1 MTSSAMLFVLLTAPP
16 QTPSAGPIRPASR
29 VEVLVTDRS
38 GTTLKSAHVTV
49 EGISK
54 REGTTP
60 VTGLMTFLSVR
71 VGNYVLRVER
81 DGFIPLE
88 KEFTVVA
95 GRTASV
101 AAALSPA
108 VAIPVG
114 VSAGPVGNPR
124 VLSIPDFL
132 ETQLIGKEPLKES
145 AIGCSGT
152 SEARLIQMREL
163 LTAHA
168 HRDADEMLYVV
179 AGEAMLKIGESEQ
192 RVSAGWFSMVP
203 RGTSHSLSRKGRN
216 PVILLSL
223 LSGQPCTQTL
233 ALAGGGR

>member
-1 MTSSAMLFVLLTAPP
+1 MTSSAMLFVILAAAP
-16 QTPSAGPIRPASR
+16 QTPNAPPIRQVSS
-29 VEVLVTDRS
+29 VEVRVTDRS
-38 GTTLKSAHVTV
+38 GAPLKSARVAV
-49 EGISK
+49 EGISQ
-54 REGTTP
+54 RAGTTP
-60 VTGLMTFLSVR
+60 ATGRMTFLSVR
-71 VGNYVLRVER
+71 VGHYVLRVER

-95 GRTASV
+95 GRPALV
-101 AAALSPA
+101 GAALSPA
-108 VAIPVG
+108 VIPAPV
-114 VSAGPVGNPR
+114 VTRPVGNTR

-132 ETQLIGKEPLKES
+132 EKQLIGKEMVKES
-145 AIGCSGT
+145 ALGCSGAT
-152 SEARLIQMREL
+152 EARLIQMREL

-179 AGEAMLKIGESEQ
+179 AGEATLKIGESEQ

-203 RGTSHSLSRKGRN
+203 RGTPHSLSRKGRN

-233 ALAGGGR
+233 ALASAGR